1 MAKEQLQ
8 EWKNL
13 NGTQELEEME
23 ADNQHFQQFFSTF
36 NNNKKTMCIYHKDIF
51 KSRFTILTTN
61 QN

>member
-1 MAKEQLQ
+1 MAREQLQ

-23 ADNQHFQQFFSTF
+23 ADNRHFQQFFSTL

-51 KSRFTILTTN
+51 
-61 QN
+61 